1 MKLNNVKWSI
11 FTIIA
16 IGNFLGM
23 LDSTIVNLA
32 LYPMARDL
40 GVNISQV
47 QWVIIAY
54 TLVLTVFLP
63 FWGKIGDIVPKNKLY
78 ATGFAL
84 FACGSFLNSL
94 AQNLPML
101 IVFRCVEALG
111 ASIVIS
117 NASSVIASLFKGKD
131 RGKALGLNGCLV
143 AVGGLLGPSLG
154 GILMQIFNW
163 HAIFLPSVPIALF
176 GVYYSY
182 KMVPSN
188 IAQKEKL
195 KFDYPG
201 FIYFTIS
208 LFALLLA
215 ISEGYHWGWGSI
227 KIISLGIIC
236 LGFGFLFYY
245 RDHRISYPMINF
257 NLFSIKPFT
266 FGNLAVMMSYMAM
279 FTNTILLP
287 FYLQDILKFKPF
299 ITALIILPYS
309 IVLMITAPLSGSA
322 AGKYGSRYLT
332 LAGPIVTFVALS
344 LFILFDEKTPVF
356 YIMLLSGVMGLGNG
370 LFQSPSNTAIISSV
384 DKDQLG
390 IASGILALSRN
401 MGNILG
407 VAITI
412 TLFASFRDIFE
423 GLGLSYNISFLKA
436 YRYTMAFGMF
446 FAFLCVMLSF
456 FAYRDNNGVVKRKK

>member
-131 RGKALGLNGCLV
+131 RGKALKV
-143 AVGGLLGPSLG
+143 K
-154 GILMQIFNW
+154 IL
-163 HAIFLPSVPIALF
+163 HAS
-176 GVYYSY
+176 
-182 KMVPSN
+182 
-188 IAQKEKL
+188 
-195 KFDYPG
+195 
-201 FIYFTIS
+201 
-208 LFALLLA
+208 
-215 ISEGYHWGWGSI
+215 
-227 KIISLGIIC
+227 
-236 LGFGFLFYY
+236 
-245 RDHRISYPMINF
+245 
-257 NLFSIKPFT
+257 
-266 FGNLAVMMSYMAM
+266 
-279 FTNTILLP
+279 
-287 FYLQDILKFKPF
+287 
-299 ITALIILPYS
+299 
-309 IVLMITAPLSGSA
+309 
-322 AGKYGSRYLT
+322 
-332 LAGPIVTFVALS
+332 
-344 LFILFDEKTPVF
+344 
-356 YIMLLSGVMGLGNG
+356 
-370 LFQSPSNTAIISSV
+370 
-384 DKDQLG
+384 
-390 IASGILALSRN
+390 
-401 MGNILG
+401 
-407 VAITI
+407 
-412 TLFASFRDIFE
+412 
-423 GLGLSYNISFLKA
+423 
-436 YRYTMAFGMF
+436 
-446 FAFLCVMLSF
+446 
-456 FAYRDNNGVVKRKK
+456 

>member
-1 MKLNNVKWSI
+1 MKLNNVKWAI

-78 ATGFAL
+78 ATGFTL
-84 FACGSFLNSL
+84 FACGSFLNCF

-101 IVFRCVEALG
+101 LVFRCVEALG

-188 IAQKEKL
+188 IVQKEKL

-215 ISEGYHWGWGSI
+215 ISEGYHWGWSSI

-266 FGNLAVMMSYMAM
+266 FGNLAVMLSYMAM

-332 LAGPIVTFVALS
+332 LAGPIVTFIALS

-356 YIMLLSGVMGLGNG
+356 YTMLLSGVMGLGNG

-423 GLGLSYNISFLKA
+423 SLGLSYNISFLKA

-456 FAYRDNNGVVKRKK
+456 FAYRDDSGVVKRKK